1 MSNRSWWK
9 LEIAV
14 IALVLL
20 AVAGWLF
27 VRVPEVIESINRKY
41 PSLGIVGWS
50 LIVLWLVGGVVA
62 VEATTRLCKKR
73 KWSQF
78 CYTEGMAAGALYMFF
93 SSVLFLL
100 LVGKP

>member
-1 MSNRSWWK
+1 MNNRSWWK
-9 LEIAV
+9 LEVAV

-41 PSLGIVGWS
+41 PNLGIAGWS
-50 LIVLWLVGGVVA
+50 LIVLWLVGGAVA
-62 VEATTRLCKKR
+62 IKAATQLCQKM

-78 CYTEGMAAGALYMFF
+78 CYTEGMAAGALYVFF
-93 SSVLFLL
+93 SSVVYLL
-100 LVGKP
+100 LAGNP

>member
-1 MSNRSWWK
+1 MNNHSWWK
-9 LEIAV
+9 LETAV
-14 IALVLL
+14 IALVLF

-27 VRVPEVIESINRKY
+27 VRVPEVVESINRKY

-50 LIVLWLVGGVVA
+50 LIVLWFVVGAVA
-62 VEATTRLCKKR
+62 IEATTRFCKKK

-93 SSVLFLL
+93 SSVLYLL